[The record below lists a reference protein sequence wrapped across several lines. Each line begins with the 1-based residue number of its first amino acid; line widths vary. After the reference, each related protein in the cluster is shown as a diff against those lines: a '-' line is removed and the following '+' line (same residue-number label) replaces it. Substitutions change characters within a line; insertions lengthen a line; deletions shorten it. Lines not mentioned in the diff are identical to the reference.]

1 MKYGFIGCGNMGG
14 AVAKALS
21 KATREILVS
30 DRSGKAR
37 ALAVTTGIEESG
49 WVEVDGEQLAEDMQ
63 YVVDGQF
70 QIDDGTPL
78 RIAEPGK

>member
-21 KATREILVS
+21 KATTDIKLS

-37 ALAVTTGIEESG
+37 
-49 WVEVDGEQLAEDMQ
+49 QLAQDL
-63 YVVDGQF
+63 G
-70 QIDDGTPL
+70 IT
-78 RIAEPGK
+78 